1 MFFGM
6 RIRTLIGRRD
16 WREDLSAYMDG
27 ELSARDRMRVEA
39 QLAESAEMREYLADL
54 EEMRSVLRALEPAPG
69 ATPFQLTTEML
80 NDPALVAL
88 RPTAATRALRL
99 SMSTA
104 AVGVATFAAVMV
116 FDAVDS
122 PTVTFTTTSAG
133 DNGAGVPTAA
143 VVTDEVEV
151 ERQSQSA
158 AETAASPPPSQAA
171 ANAVQEEEAEETAAV
186 AAVEVEEEQHQQAA
200 QQANWQAQEESA
212 DEPGEQVSASSKEAA
227 ADDPSRRAITAGR
240 AGSDAGDSDAE
251 QVTAAD
257 VVQQEE
263 TVTEE
268 AEVEQAEASEP
279 AAAEVREDDDSSQS
293 AAADESTK
301 AVGDDQAQASSQT
314 QVERRTVATS
324 VRHSESDWPL
334 EQRPR
339 SSTVELARDPSWEG
353 PVQIVLAVVAIGAT
367 LLWLGL
373 TIVDRR
379 RRT

>member
-54 EEMRSVLRALEPAPG
+54 EDMRSALRALEPAPG

-104 AVGVATFAAVMV
+104 ALGVATFAAVMV

-151 ERQSQSA
+151 ERQS
-158 AETAASPPPSQAA
+158 
-171 ANAVQEEEAEETAAV
+171 
-186 AAVEVEEEQHQQAA
+186 H
-200 QQANWQAQEESA
+200 SA
-212 DEPGEQVSASSKEAA
+212 DRDGSLSA
-227 ADDPSRRAITAGR
+227 
-240 AGSDAGDSDAE
+240 
-251 QVTAAD
+251 
-257 VVQQEE
+257 
-263 TVTEE
+263 
-268 AEVEQAEASEP
+268 
-279 AAAEVREDDDSSQS
+279 
-293 AAADESTK
+293 
-301 AVGDDQAQASSQT
+301 T
-314 QVERRTVATS
+314 Q
-324 VRHSESDWPL
+324 
-334 EQRPR
+334 PR
-339 SSTVELARDPSWEG
+339 SG
-353 PVQIVLAVVAIGAT
+353 
-367 LLWLGL
+367 
-373 TIVDRR
+373 
-379 RRT
+379 

>member
-27 ELSARDRMRVEA
+27 ELSARDRIQVEA

-54 EEMRSVLRALEPAPG
+54 EEMRSALRALEPAPG

-133 DNGAGVPTAA
+133 DSGAGVPTAA

-158 AETAASPPPSQAA
+158 AETAASPPPSEAA

-186 AAVEVEEEQHQQAA
+186 AAVEVEEELQQAA

-227 ADDPSRRAITAGR
+227 AGDPSRRAITAGR
-240 AGSDAGDSDAE
+240 AGSDAGDSNAE

-279 AAAEVREDDDSSQS
+279 TAAEVREDDDSSQS

>member
-1 MFFGM
+1 
-6 RIRTLIGRRD
+6 
-16 WREDLSAYMDG
+16 
-27 ELSARDRMRVEA
+27 
-39 QLAESAEMREYLADL
+39 
-54 EEMRSVLRALEPAPG
+54 
-69 ATPFQLTTEML
+69 
-80 NDPALVAL
+80 
-88 RPTAATRALRL
+88 
-99 SMSTA
+99 MSTA

-158 AETAASPPPSQAA
+158 AEPAASPPPSQAA

-186 AAVEVEEEQHQQAA
+186 AAVEVEEEQQQAA

-212 DEPGEQVSASSKEAA
+212 DEPVEQVSASSKEAA

-279 AAAEVREDDDSSQS
+279 TAAEVSEDDDSSHS

-373 TIVDRR
+373 TNRGPPPTRPPVHAVAMTRAFELARPCAVRR
-379 RRT
+379 RIRRSVLVVHGSQIVGEARRLPYLRVCRIPPRSSALRSSGQVVRTPR